1 MKRRDF
7 LTKSIGA
14 GILAG
19 SLGSLGS
26 FRSIDNVNNEFS
38 SSRLNRLL
46 GSGLETKSLPFDLVA
61 VKGGEPDAMFD
72 RAIESLGGMKA
83 FVQKGQTVVVKP
95 NIGWDTTPEKGGCT
109 NPILVKR
116 IIEHCFKAGA
126 KMVYV
131 FDYTCDDWQRCY
143 TNSGIE
149 KVVKD
154 AGGKMVPGNTE
165 NYYHDVKIP
174 KGKILKNAKE
184 HELIL
189 QSNVFI
195 NVPIL
200 KNHGGAQ
207 LTITMKN
214 LMGIVWDRKYWHSNG
229 LHECIA
235 DFATYRK
242 PDLNVVDAYR
252 VMKRNGP
259 RGVSVD
265 DTVLMKSLMLSTDM
279 VTADA
284 AACKTFGLEPKDIGH
299 IRMAHENG
307 AGNMNLEGLRINR
320 IKMEA

>member
-7 LTKSIGA
+7 LSKSIAA
-14 GILAG
+14 GMLAG
-19 SLGSLGS
+19 SFGSLQS
-26 FRSIDNVNNEFS
+26 FRATEQANNEIS
-38 SSRLNRLL
+38 PARLNRIL
-46 GSGLETKSLPFDLVA
+46 GSGMESGKLPFDLVA

-72 RAIESLGGMKA
+72 KAIEAMGGMKA

-95 NIGWDTTPEKGGCT
+95 NIGWDTTPEKGACT
-109 NPILVKR
+109 NPLLVKR
-116 IIEHCFKAGA
+116 IVEHCFKAGA

-143 TNSGIE
+143 ENSGIE
-149 KVVKD
+149 KAVKD

-165 NYYHDVKIP
+165 NYYHEVKIP
-174 KGKILKNAKE
+174 KGKILKDAKE

-207 LTITMKN
+207 LTISMKN
-214 LMGIVWDRKYWHSNG
+214 LMGIVWDRRYWHRNG
-229 LHECIA
+229 LQECIA

-259 RGVSVD
+259 RGTSIE
-265 DTVLMKSLMLSTDM
+265 DTILMQSLLLSADI

-284 AACKTFGLEPKDIGH
+284 AACKVWGMEPKDVGH
-299 IRMAHENG
+299 IRMASENG
-307 AGNMNLEGLRINR
+307 AGIMNLEGLKINR
-320 IKMEA
+320 IKMGA

>member
-7 LTKSIGA
+7 LSKSIGA
-14 GILAG
+14 GILVGSIG
-19 SLGSLGS
+19 SLQSFRTLEKINNEDNSSRINRILGS
-26 FRSIDNVNNEFS
+26 K
-38 SSRLNRLL
+38 
-46 GSGLETKSLPFDLVA
+46 LETSALPFDLVA

-72 RAIESLGGMKA
+72 KAIESMGGMKA
-83 FVQKGQTVVVKP
+83 FVKKGQTVVVKP

-109 NPILVKR
+109 NPLLVKR
-116 IIEHCFKAGA
+116 IVEHCFKAGA

-143 TNSGIE
+143 ENSGIE
-149 KVVKD
+149 NAVKE

-165 NYYHDVKIP
+165 NYYHNVQIP
-174 KGKILKNAKE
+174 KGKVLKVAKE

-195 NVPIL
+195 NVPVL

-207 LTITMKN
+207 ITISMKN
-214 LMGIVWDRKYWHSNG
+214 LMGTIWDRRYWHANG

-259 RGVSVD
+259 RGISED
-265 DTVLMKSLMLSTDM
+265 DVILMKSLMLSTDM
-279 VTADA
+279 VTVDA
-284 AACKTFGLEPKDIGH
+284 AACKTFGLEPRDIGH
-299 IRMAHENG
+299 IRMASENG
-307 AGNMNLEGLRINR
+307 AGNMNLEGLKINR
-320 IKMEA
+320 IKMGA

>member
-7 LTKSIGA
+7 LSKSIGA

-19 SLGSLGS
+19 SFGSLQS
-26 FRSIDNVNNEFS
+26 FKSIDKDNNENFPANF
-38 SSRLNRLL
+38 NRIL
-46 GSGLETKSLPFDLVA
+46 GSGIETNTLPFDLVA

-72 RAIESLGGMKA
+72 KAIESMGGMKA

-95 NIGWDTTPEKGGCT
+95 NIGWDSTPEKGGCT
-109 NPILVKR
+109 NPLLVKR

-143 TNSGIE
+143 QNSGIE
-149 KVVKD
+149 RVVKE

-174 KGKILKNAKE
+174 KGKILKEAKE

-195 NVPIL
+195 NVPVL

-207 LTITMKN
+207 LTISMKN
-214 LMGIVWDRKYWHSNG
+214 LMGTVWNRKYWHSNG

-242 PDLNVVDAYR
+242 PDLNIVDAYR

-265 DTVLMKSLMLSTDM
+265 DVVLMKSLMLSTDI
-279 VTADA
+279 VAVDA

-299 IRMAHENG
+299 IRMAFEKG
-307 AGNMNLEGLRINR
+307 AGNMNLEGLKINK
-320 IKMEA
+320 IKMGA